1 MLEVE
6 PIQRAIEEKEVA
18 AYETDE
24 FWRCVDSKRDLDY
37 VRNLWEQGNAPW
49 IV

>member
-6 PIQRAIEEKEVA
+6 PIKRAIKDNEVA
-18 AYETDE
+18 AFETDN

-37 VRNLWEQGNAPW
+37 VRNLWDKGNAPW
-49 IV
+49 IT